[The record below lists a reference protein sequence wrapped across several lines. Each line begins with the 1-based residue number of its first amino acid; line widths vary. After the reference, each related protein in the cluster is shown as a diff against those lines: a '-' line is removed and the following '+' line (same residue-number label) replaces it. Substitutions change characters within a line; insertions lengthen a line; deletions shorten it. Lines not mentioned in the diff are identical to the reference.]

1 MKNYIKN
8 VFKFKNQISSN
19 IEISKNVN
27 SSELEIDKWKLSEF
41 VSSKILPVVGYEP
54 YPLDEIFLMCSAV
67 LTLKPTHIF
76 EWGTHL
82 GRSARIFQETI
93 LHFNIP
99 SEVHSFDLPDDI
111 SHVEHPG
118 NKRAIFIK
126 NMDSVSLYQEDGLV
140 KSFEI
145 FNSSTL
151 IKKRAMFY
159 LDGDHSFA
167 TVENELNTI
176 MKNCEDPIF
185 LLHDTFF
192 QSSESNYNIG
202 PYEAL
207 KAFILNNP
215 SYTLINTNFGL
226 PGMSLVF
233 KK

>member
-1 MKNYIKN
+1 
-8 VFKFKNQISSN
+8 
-19 IEISKNVN
+19 
-27 SSELEIDKWKLSEF
+27 
-41 VSSKILPVVGYEP
+41 VVGYEP
-54 YPLDEIFLMCSAV
+54 YPLDEIFLMCSSV

-82 GRSARIFQETI
+82 GRSARIFQEVI
-93 LHFNIP
+93 LNFKIP
-99 SEVHSFDLPDDI
+99 SEIHSFDLPDDI

-118 NKRAIFIK
+118 KKRAIFIQ
-126 NMDSVSLYQEDGLV
+126 NMDSVSLYQEDGLA

-145 FNSSTL
+145 FNSSNLTE
-151 IKKRAMFY
+151 KRAMFY
-159 LDGDHSFA
+159 LDGDHSFS
-167 TVENELNTI
+167 TVDNELNTI
-176 MKNCEDPIF
+176 IKNCENPIF

-192 QSSESNYNIG
+192 QSNQAGYNIG

-215 SYTLINTNFGL
+215 SYSVINTNFGL